1 MKPTFVPVS
10 CAQAIGPALGS
21 YMALCVPT
29 CSAHSHCKQ
38 PLLGAGKAVLDNV
51 DWGLA
56 RNVFLGTRHSP
67 AVEE

>member
-1 MKPTFVPVS
+1 MKPTFVPMS

-21 YMALCVPT
+21 CMALCVPT
-29 CSAHSHCKQ
+29 CSAHSHRKQ
-38 PLLGAGKAVLDNV
+38 PLLRAERAVLDNL

-56 RNVFLGTRHSP
+56 RNVFLGTRYSP